1 MASVNGS
8 FVGQFNQKGMNDL
21 FEKYGGEL
29 YWYCTDFCIN
39 AANILGISYVEF
51 NFILF
56 IIIFPLVTIILILGN
71 LRLLLKSLR
80 SANK

>member
-1 MASVNGS
+1 
-8 FVGQFNQKGMNDL
+8 MNDL

-39 AANILGISYVEF
+39 AANLLGISYVEF

-56 IIIFPLVTIILILGN
+56 LIIFPLVTLLLILGN
-71 LRLLLKSLR
+71 LRLLFLNLKN
-80 SANK
+80 NKKQSKS

>member
-1 MASVNGS
+1 
-8 FVGQFNQKGMNDL
+8 MNNL

-39 AANILGISYVEF
+39 AANLLGISYVEF

-56 IIIFPLVTIILILGN
+56 LIIFPLVTIIMILGN
-71 LRLLLKSLR
+71 LRLFVKSFRLK
-80 SANK
+80 NK

>member
-1 MASVNGS
+1 
-8 FVGQFNQKGMNDL
+8 MNDF

-39 AANILGISYVEF
+39 AANLLGISYVEF

-56 IIIFPLVTIILILGN
+56 LIVFPLVTILLILGN
-71 LRLLLKSLR
+71 LRLFLKSFQKT
-80 SANK
+80 NK